1 MKKLRIAYQ
10 PFSNDLSHPGDRRRV
25 VFWAE
30 RRGHALTTDF
40 SEKADVII
48 LSERADFGA
57 LAHRAPGTPIIL
69 DLIDGYLAPEN
80 YLTDLG
86 RGVSK
91 VLFGQVSGMPK
102 PFTSFIKVL
111 CTKISGVICSTPEQL
126 TTISPFSTNI
136 HTILD
141 SHHEFPIIPFTP
153 KIQKSDGGQ
162 SILWEGLPATLSGVK
177 EIKATLNHLS
187 EEFSLSSV
195 YVTDLN
201 YNKFLGRYWKRDT
214 KDILIRNLGR
224 SYETASLVP
233 WSKENLISSAR
244 SSALAAIPINLSSP
258 LQYLKP
264 ENRLLIMWRLG
275 LPCLTSDS
283 PAYSRVSK
291 IVDSDTICVSE
302 SDWTSKMKTL
312 LTQQDIAEQIVINGQ
327 KYIRENVNEEI
338 LLEKWDHAVDSVL

>member
-10 PFSNDLSHPGDRRRV
+10 PFSKNLSHPGDRRRV

-30 RRGHALTTDF
+30 RRGHTLVTDIND
-40 SEKADVII
+40 KADVVI

-57 LAHRAPGTPIIL
+57 FPHKAPGAPIIL
-69 DLIDGYLAPEN
+69 DLIDGYLAPGD

-91 VLFGQVSGMPK
+91 VFFGQISGIPK

-111 CTKISGVICSTPEQL
+111 CTKVSGVICSTPEQL
-126 TTISPFSTNI
+126 ATISPFSSNI

-153 KIQKSDGGQ
+153 RIQKSGEGQ
-162 SILWEGLPATLSGVK
+162 NVLWEGLPATLSGVK
-177 EIKATLNHLS
+177 EIKATLNCLS
-187 EEFSLSSV
+187 EEFSLSSI

-201 YNKFLGRYWKRDT
+201 YNQFLGRYWKRDT
-214 KDILIRNLGR
+214 RDILKRNLGH

-244 SSALAAIPINLSSP
+244 SSSLAAIPINLSSP

-275 LPCLTSDS
+275 LPCLTSES

-291 IVDSDTICVSE
+291 IVGSDTICVDE
-302 SDWTSKMKTL
+302 SDWTSKMTTL
-312 LTQQDIAEQIVINGQ
+312 LTRQDIAEQIVINGQ
-327 KYIRENVNEEI
+327 RYIRENMNEEI
-338 LLEKWDHAVDSVL
+338 LLEKWDNAVASVL